1 MDLALECDFEQFE
14 NLVVMRLTGTPTAD
28 ELGTGYSKI
37 FGDERFVE
45 GMHCI
50 WDCSEIDLKRIPI
63 SEVRRLPAVL
73 RQFMVRRGSDY
84 KAAIVT
90 SRGSDYQLLR
100 IYLTILKLIGDIQ
113 FRLFRS
119 VDKANRWINNVV

>member
-1 MDLALECDFEQFE
+1 
-14 NLVVMRLTGTPTAD
+14 
-28 ELGTGYSKI
+28 
-37 FGDERFVE
+37 
-45 GMHCI
+45 
-50 WDCSEIDLKRIPI
+50 
-63 SEVRRLPAVL
+63 
-73 RQFMVRRGSDY
+73 
-84 KAAIVT
+84 VT

>member
-1 MDLALECDFEQFE
+1 LALECDFEQFE
-14 NLVVMRLTGTPTAD
+14 NLVVMKLSGTTTAV
-28 ELGTGYSKI
+28 ELAGEYEKI
-37 FGDERFVE
+37 FDDERFVE
-45 GMHCI
+45 GMHSI

-63 SEVRRLPAVL
+63 SEVRRLPSVL
-73 RQFMVRRGSDY
+73 RQFMARRGSDY

-113 FRLFRS
+113 FKLFRS
-119 VDKANRWINNVV
+119 VDDANRWINAGD